1 METNLP
7 SSCIS
12 EKKIK
17 LIKLGICAMPRKINN
32 PHMKNILENIQ
43 HLEEFEIVIFTEE
56 IIFNKEID
64 SWPIVDALIIFY
76 SDGFPYNKALKY
88 INLTKPFLVNDFEMQ
103 KVFWDRVKVLK
114 LLEEANIPV
123 PPHIILDECENEEI
137 NNDGK
142 KNELNNSFE
151 NEKKVERYK
160 KQINDLENEEN
171 SKILDMKRII
181 NKNTNNISN
190 SINSKEKETN
200 KIIKTQS
207 NPEKI
212 SLELTKFKNSDDPKI
227 KRRKSLPISA
237 ENDLFEFD
245 DHIEYH
251 GKKLYKPFVEKPL
264 NGDDHDIYIYYPPN
278 VGGGHKR
285 LFRKTKEYSSF
296 YFPTINEIR
305 RDKKYLYE
313 KFLQTDGFDIK
324 VYTVGEKYAHAEA
337 RKSPSLDGKVNRT
350 PEGKEVRYPINLT
363 PKEKEIARK
372 IVLKFKQNICGFD
385 ILRCDGNSY
394 VCDVNGFSFVKGNKK
409 YYEDCSI
416 LIRKIVYKGLNLPM
430 DNFHM
435 SLKPRQMKIYRTLK
449 VPKLHKFRQAKEEL
463 RSIVAVFRHA
473 DRSPKQKMKLVVED
487 KYFLSL
493 FDEFGKEK
501 GDIGEIKLKKPKELM
516 RVLKIVNELLEKKK
530 EKKEIIKT
538 DNNFYSKIFQIKMV
552 LEGKLNFDGLTR
564 KIQLKPLVYKEYTD
578 TDGNKKYIITKALMI
593 LKWGGFL
600 THTGSSQAKILG
612 ETFRVRLYPTSD
624 DEKNGLLRLH
634 STYRHDLK
642 CYSAD
647 EGRCLKTAANFLAGL
662 LQIEGNIIPI
672 ITSMVTSD
680 EKNNKLLDMSSDE
693 IHEIKSKIKK
703 KLSECLNY
711 DGPIKDKF
719 NSMFT
724 KESIYAPEDN
734 SENSDEESNN
744 IYECKENEECSS
756 SESSED
762 NSHEKNINIIKEK
775 NNIIKEKNKEKKK
788 EEEYPI
794 YELLDKIGNPL
805 NRMKR
810 VLVLLK
816 DVIKNLQS
824 FLSEDIIKQDSGT
837 YLITNKNQIEK
848 REYDS
853 DKKTQANLVSKILG
867 EDKNEINEQKNI
879 KENNEEIKNNNNI
892 DKTKKHIRKMKSLS
906 SSEEKKIKKKLEKEK
921 EKESKKSKEKKN
933 ELLFDCLDEN
943 IILIYK
949 RYVKLKNDFYNIK
962 KDKFDISKIP
972 DIYDNIKY
980 DLIHNKDLM
989 DSSGNELF
997 DEISILANF
1006 VMPFEYG
1013 ITRDEKISIG
1023 LKIIKPLLN
1032 KIYSDLIDINSSVY
1046 IKKRKKSG
1054 VGEDKNWSGLNAEKM
1069 NENEIKSTGRHVK
1082 SRFYFTCASHIYA
1095 LLNIIGYGYNS
1106 ILTHNNKKS
1115 FEEMKNIF
1123 DFDYCSHIIFR
1134 LFEDLNVDLQNPKRF
1149 RLEIIMSPGSNKHP
1163 KEVNDEHLMNVA
1175 PWIFLNKN
1183 LNVEKMKQFLSK
1195 FN

>member
-1 METNLP
+1 MDIKP
-7 SSCIS
+7 SSSS
-12 EKKIK
+12 EPKIK

-43 HLEEFEIVIFTEE
+43 HLGEFDIIIFTEE
-56 IIFNKEID
+56 IIFKKEID
-64 SWPIVDALIIFY
+64 QWPLVDALIIFY

-88 INLTKPFLVNDFEMQ
+88 INLRKPFLVNDFEMQ

-171 SKILDMKRII
+171 NKILDMKRVI
-181 NKNTNNISN
+181 NKNTNTNNISN
-190 SINSKEKETN
+190 SINIIMNQKEKENN
-200 KIIKTQS
+200 KDS
-207 NPEKI
+207 I
-212 SLELTKFKNSDDPKI
+212 SLEVNKYKSYDDKYPI
-227 KRRKSLPISA
+227 KKRKSLPISV
-237 ENDLFEFD
+237 ENDLLEFD

-305 RDKKYLYE
+305 HDKKYLYE

-324 VYTVGEKYAHAEA
+324 VYTIGEKYAHAEA

-416 LIRKIVYKGLNLPM
+416 LIRKIVYKGLNLPLE
-430 DNFHM
+430 NFHM
-435 SLKPRQMKIYRTLK
+435 SLKPKRMTIYTILK
-449 VPKLHKFRQAKEEL
+449 VPKIHKFRHAKEEL

-493 FDEFGKEK
+493 FDEFGKDK

-530 EKKEIIKT
+530 EKEIIKT
-538 DNNFYSKIFQIKMV
+538 DNNFYDKIFQIKMV
-552 LEGKLNFDGLTR
+552 LERKLNFDGLTR
-564 KIQLKPLVYKEYTD
+564 KIQLKPLLYKEYKD
-578 TDGNKKYIITKALMI
+578 SNGNKRYIITKALMI

-600 THTGSSQAKILG
+600 THTGSSQAKTLG
-612 ETFRVRLYPTSD
+612 ETFRVRLYPSSD

-734 SENSDEESNN
+734 SENSDDDSNC

-762 NSHEKNINIIKEK
+762 NSHEKNMINEIKLEEK
-775 NNIIKEKNKEKKK
+775 KEKKK
-788 EEEYPI
+788 DEEYPI

-805 NRMKR
+805 KRMKH
-810 VLVLLK
+810 VLILLK

-837 YLITNKNQIEK
+837 YLITNKKQIEK
-848 REYDS
+848 REYDF

-867 EDKNEINEQKNI
+867 EDKKEINEQKNKNQI
-879 KENNEEIKNNNNI
+879 INNEIKINSI
-892 DKTKKHIRKMKSLS
+892 DKTKKQFHKTKSLS
-906 SSEEKKIKKKLEKEK
+906 SSEEKKIKKKLEKESK
-921 EKESKKSKEKKN
+921 EKESKEKKN

-943 IILIYK
+943 IVLIYK

-980 DLIHNKDLM
+980 DIIHNKDLM
-989 DSSGNELF
+989 DSSAYELF

-1032 KIYSDLIDINSSVY
+1032 KIYSDLYDINSSVY
-1046 IKKRKKSG
+1046 IKKNKNLE
-1054 VGEDKNWSGLNAEKM
+1054 EDKNWSGLNAEKM

-1106 ILTHNNKKS
+1106 ILTHNNQKS
-1115 FEEMKNIF
+1115 FEELKKIF

-1149 RLEIIMSPGSNKHP
+1149 RLEIIMSPGSNKNP
-1163 KEVNDEHLMNVA
+1163 KEANDEHLMNVA

-1183 LNVEKMKQFLSK
+1183 LNVEKMKQFLNK